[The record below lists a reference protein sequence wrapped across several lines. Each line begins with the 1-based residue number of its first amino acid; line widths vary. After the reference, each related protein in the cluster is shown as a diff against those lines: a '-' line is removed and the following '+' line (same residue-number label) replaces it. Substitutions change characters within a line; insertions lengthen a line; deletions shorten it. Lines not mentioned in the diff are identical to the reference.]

1 MSVNKAI
8 LIGRL
13 GRDPEL
19 RFTPDGRAVA
29 NFTLA
34 TDSVWKDKSGQQQK
48 ATEWHRIV
56 VWGPQG
62 ENCSK
67 YLSKGRECYVEGEIR
82 TRNYEDKEGNKR
94 STTEIVAQRVQFLGG
109 APGRGA
115 ARDQEAPA
123 AEPSAAFPG
132 GDDVVDEDVPF

>member
-13 GRDPEL
+13 GKDPEL

-29 NFTLA
+29 NFSLA

-56 VWGPQG
+56 VWGPQA

-82 TRNYEDKEGNKR
+82 TRSYEDKEGNKR
-94 STTEIVAQRVQFLGG
+94 QTTEIVAQRVQFLGG
-109 APGRGA
+109 GAGRGA
-115 ARDQEAPA
+115 PREQDAPA
-123 AEPSAAFPG
+123 EPG
-132 GDDVVDEDVPF
+132 GFGGEVIDDDVPF